1 MEYKAFKEFEDRIP
15 EKILED
21 VKANLPDKIAESK
34 VKKILEMIELEY
46 LQSLAEPG
54 ESVGLVA
61 AESIGEPS
69 TQMTLNTF
77 HFAGVS
83 EMNVTTGLPRI
94 IEVLDGRAEI
104 STKMMY
110 IYLKKPYSEGKDI
123 KKIAE
128 SIKETTLKEYI
139 KEISIDVAESQMT
152 LVLNEEKLD
161 RVGIKAAGIIK
172 VLEKAFAKGYS
183 FKPSKEK

>member
-1 MEYKAFKEFEDRIP
+1 MEHKAFKDYQDLIP

-21 VKANLPDKIAESK
+21 VEKSLPEKISESK
-34 VKKILEMIELEY
+34 VKKILELIYEEY
-46 LQSLAEPG
+46 KNSLAEPG

-94 IEVLDGRAEI
+94 IEIFDARKDI
-104 STKMMY
+104 STPMME
-110 IYLKKPYSEGKDI
+110 IYLKDPKHSIESV
-123 KKIAE
+123 KKFAAKIR
-128 SIKETTLKEYI
+128 ETNFGEYI
-139 KEISIDVAESQMT
+139 QEV
-152 LVLNEEKLD
+152 
-161 RVGIKAAGIIK
+161 
-172 VLEKAFAKGYS
+172 
-183 FKPSKEK
+183 

>member
-1 MEYKAFKEFEDRIP
+1 MEHKAFKDYQDLIP

-21 VKANLPDKIAESK
+21 VEKSLPEKISESK
-34 VKKILEMIELEY
+34 VKKILELIYEEY
-46 LQSLAEPG
+46 KNSLAEPG

-104 STKMMY
+104 STNRK
-110 IYLKKPYSEGKDI
+110 
-123 KKIAE
+123 
-128 SIKETTLKEYI
+128 
-139 KEISIDVAESQMT
+139 
-152 LVLNEEKLD
+152 
-161 RVGIKAAGIIK
+161 
-172 VLEKAFAKGYS
+172 
-183 FKPSKEK
+183 

>member
-1 MEYKAFKEFEDRIP
+1 MDSKIFKEYDDRIP
-15 EKILED
+15 QKILDD
-21 VKANLPDKIAESK
+21 VKENLPDKVSDSK
-34 VKKILEMIELEY
+34 LRKILDLVNEEY
-46 LQSLAEPG
+46 RNSVAEPG

-104 STKMMY
+104 STKMMH
-110 IYLKKPYSEGKDI
+110 IHFKSPYSEGKDI
-123 KKIAE
+123 KKVAE
-128 SIKETTLKEYI
+128 SIKETTLREYVS
-139 KEISIDVAESQMT
+139 EISVDITESQMMMT
-152 LVLNEEKLD
+152 LDEEKLS
-161 RVGIKAAGIIK
+161 RVGMK
-172 VLEKAFAKGYS
+172 
-183 FKPSKEK
+183 